1 MRKSALVRSEV
12 CAQEEYTMLESENNI
27 SYSRNYKVVDESMYL
42 MGDSVGTVT
51 GGSVGGKGLGGKGL
65 GG

>member
-1 MRKSALVRSEV
+1 MRKSALVRSEI
-12 CAQEEYTMLESENNI
+12 CAQEEYPMLESENNI
-27 SYSRNYKVVDESMYL
+27 SYSRNYKVVDENMYL
-42 MGDSVGTVT
+42 MGESVGTVT

>member
-1 MRKSALVRSEV
+1 
-12 CAQEEYTMLESENNI
+12 MLESENNI